1 VYGTD
6 AITIVRHMPKHKSV
20 LREQAQQINFKSVL
34 NCQNTFKSV
43 SNLLGLFVE
52 YTFSVFQLLQDVKIR
67 KKLSAFF
74 VLKTVLTR

>member
-6 AITIVRHMPKHKSV
+6 AITIVRHMPKHISV

-43 SNLLGLFVE
+43 FNLLGLFVE